1 MCDYSQ
7 TELEITYSDNTRQV
21 VIMDFQKHWI
31 NEQERRTS
39 HPNGVYENDM
49 YNKEI
54 LYANKEWTNDNF
66 KKEYEKWIDTSKIL
80 STKKY
85 TNGQVKVSY

>member
-1 MCDYSQ
+1 
-7 TELEITYSDNTRQV
+7 
-21 VIMDFQKHWI
+21 
-31 NEQERRTS
+31 
-39 HPNGVYENDM
+39 M